1 MAFLGG
7 SAQGEPP
14 RRAKIDT
21 VWARASISVT
31 PVRQA
36 IYAQSKHFY
45 DCAVTIPTVE
55 PFPKV
60 VRGRYRWFIIIYHD
74 PERAPALGALS
85 ELPTGRPW
93 DPAHSLTVIGS
104 SLLGSFVCALRVPE
118 PGLRR
123 PKRPHFPMD
132 MYEFR

>member
-1 MAFLGG
+1 MKFRCF
-7 SAQGEPP
+7 P
-14 RRAKIDT
+14 
-21 VWARASISVT
+21 VWMLHPAGV
-31 PVRQA
+31 PVRQT
-36 IYAQSKHFY
+36 INAQNKHFY
-45 DCAVTIPTVE
+45 DCIATIPTVQ
-55 PFPKV
+55 PFPK
-60 VRGRYRWFIIIYHD
+60 VRGRYRWFIIIYYN